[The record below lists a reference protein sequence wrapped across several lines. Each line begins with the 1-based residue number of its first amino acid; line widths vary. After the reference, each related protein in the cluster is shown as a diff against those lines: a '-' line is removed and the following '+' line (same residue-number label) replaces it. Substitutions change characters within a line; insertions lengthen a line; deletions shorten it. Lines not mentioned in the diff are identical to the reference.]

1 MIFEQ
6 NKIIKN
12 KEEKID
18 YLQGRL
24 ENLEK
29 KYNALVE
36 WMSKKSNICRACG
49 WKSSIVAGQEEKHS
63 SDQTLEHHDEFKDN
77 HDSLIV
83 NAGSPEK
90 QMNLSSK
97 SIFIEERS
105 PNR

>member
-36 WMSKKSNICRACG
+36 RMSKKSNICRACG
-49 WKSSIVAGQEEKHS
+49 
-63 SDQTLEHHDEFKDN
+63 
-77 HDSLIV
+77 
-83 NAGSPEK
+83 
-90 QMNLSSK
+90 
-97 SIFIEERS
+97 
-105 PNR
+105 